1 MLDLFDF
8 FDFFDFI
15 LDPVTDL
22 LLCKGDFSIWLRKRF
37 TGFLLGTASI
47 IFLWILISAIQSRS
61 ILSIIIGA
69 IGTLFFFI
77 MDCRYTIWW
86 LRYGRFGG
94 DPPWMDEMPF
104 PKGDLTNTPPEDA
117 PFGRQ
122 PEPNIW
128 EQMGVQK

>member
-8 FDFFDFI
+8 FDLFDFI
-15 LDPVTDL
+15 LDLITDL
-22 LLCKGDFSIWLRKRF
+22 LLCKGDFAIWLKNRF
-37 TGFLLGTASI
+37 TEFLLGAGT
-47 IFLWILISAIQSRS
+47 LISFLILAFAIESAS
-61 ILSIIIGA
+61 VFWIIVGA
-69 IGTLFFFI
+69 VGTVFFVVVSF
-77 MDCRYTIWW
+77 RYTFWW

-117 PFGRQ
+117 PFGCQ

-128 EQMGVQK
+128 EQMGVRK